1 MTENQKDSVKKSFW
15 QRNLFLLIILSLV
28 IVAGGVYLYQ
38 NKILTLSLS
47 SQVNPNSE
55 KKDFFL
61 EDERVS
67 LDTNSLALQEKVDR
81 LETLILELAQDV
93 QNIPE
98 PQIIQPEQKPTPV
111 ILSNEDAYEL
121 IITINQIIINID
133 QQQIRNKHVQKLQ
146 NQYLF
151 FQDSKFEELLTLPDY
166 SYLLQELDKSETSF
180 VQKEFMKNNNFQ
192 WIKKIISNIFD
203 IHVAKASSNPLA
215 SFINSILNR
224 QYANALVEFEKLNS
238 DQKIYFQ
245 STYHLAK
252 IYNANQIFLENMI

>member
-38 NKILTLSLS
+38 NNILSFSFS
-47 SQVNPNSE
+47 SQNTTNSN
-55 KKDFFL
+55 KNDFDL
-61 EDERVS
+61 EQETVS
-67 LDTNSLALQEKVDR
+67 LDANSQALQEKVDR
-81 LETLILELAQDV
+81 LETLILELAQNV

-98 PQIIQPEQKPTPV
+98 PQIIQPEQESAPV

-133 QQQIRNKHVQKLQ
+133 QQQIRNKYVQKLQ

-166 SYLLQELDKSETSF
+166 SYLLQERDKSETSF

-192 WIKKIISNIFD
+192 CVKKIVSNIFD
-203 IHVAKASSNPLA
+203 IHVSKVSSNPLA
-215 SFINSILNR
+215 AFINAILNR
-224 QYANALVEFEKLNS
+224 EYSNAIIEYEKLN
-238 DQKIYFQ
+238 
-245 STYHLAK
+245 
-252 IYNANQIFLENMI
+252 

>member
-15 QRNLFLLIILSLV
+15 QRNLFLLIIISLV

-47 SQVNPNSE
+47 SQGTPNSE
-55 KKDFFL
+55 KKDFVL
-61 EDERVS
+61 EDESIS

-98 PQIIQPEQKPTPV
+98 PQIIQPEQEPTPV

-166 SYLLQELDKSETSF
+166 SYLLQELDKSEISY

-224 QYANALVEFEKLNS
+224 QYANALVEFEKLNA

-252 IYNANQIFLENMI
+252 IYNTNQIFLENMI

>member
-38 NKILTLSLS
+38 NNILSFSLS
-47 SQVNPNSE
+47 SQNTTNSN
-55 KKDFFL
+55 KNDFDL
-61 EDERVS
+61 EQETVS
-67 LDTNSLALQEKVDR
+67 LDANSQALQEKVDR
-81 LETLILELAQDV
+81 LETLILELAQNV

-98 PQIIQPEQKPTPV
+98 PQIIQPEQESAPV

-133 QQQIRNKHVQKLQ
+133 QQQIRNKYVQKLQ

-192 WIKKIISNIFD
+192 WVKKIVSNIFD
-203 IHVAKASSNPLA
+203 IHVSKVSSNPLA
-215 SFINSILNR
+215 AFINAILNR
-224 QYANALVEFEKLNS
+224 QYSNAIIEYEKLNS
-238 DQKIYFQ
+238 DKKNYFQ
-245 STYHLAK
+245 STYQLVK
-252 IYNANQIFLENMI
+252 LYNANQIFLENMI

>member
-15 QRNLFLLIILSLV
+15 QRNLFLLIIISLV

-47 SQVNPNSE
+47 SQGTPNSE
-55 KKDFFL
+55 KKDFVL
-61 EDERVS
+61 EDESIS
-67 LDTNSLALQEKVDR
+67 LDTNSQALQEKVDR

-98 PQIIQPEQKPTPV
+98 PQIIQPEQEPTPV

-151 FQDSKFEELLTLPDY
+151 FQDRL
-166 SYLLQELDKSETSF
+166 
-180 VQKEFMKNNNFQ
+180 
-192 WIKKIISNIFD
+192 
-203 IHVAKASSNPLA
+203 
-215 SFINSILNR
+215 
-224 QYANALVEFEKLNS
+224 
-238 DQKIYFQ
+238 
-245 STYHLAK
+245 
-252 IYNANQIFLENMI
+252 

>member
-15 QRNLFLLIILSLV
+15 QRNLFLLIIISLV

-47 SQVNPNSE
+47 SQGNPNS
-55 KKDFFL
+55 KNKDFVL
-61 EDERVS
+61 EDERIS

-98 PQIIQPEQKPTPV
+98 PQIIQPEQEPTPV

-151 FQDSKFEELLTLPDY
+151 FKT
-166 SYLLQELDKSETSF
+166 
-180 VQKEFMKNNNFQ
+180 
-192 WIKKIISNIFD
+192 
-203 IHVAKASSNPLA
+203 ASLRN
-215 SFINSILNR
+215 
-224 QYANALVEFEKLNS
+224 Y
-238 DQKIYFQ
+238 
-245 STYHLAK
+245 
-252 IYNANQIFLENMI
+252 